1 MLSTVPVFTS
11 KCQASCRAP
20 YSSVTSEFTAH
31 LHSISPQRL
40 RIDDPLMITV
50 NVGIEP
56 TDIRTFFKLL
66 QPTYNP
72 DNTIHGMFQINTIEK
87 ISEDVKIEEKRIVA
101 WKAARAREPPNT
113 QVVLVQFKRSGHLF
127 SWTTTLT
134 IAPISLAIARQRPP
148 LRQNSAI
155 YGESEVPM
163 NEASIIEYVVSLY
176 QCLSL
181 VNLGF
186 TL

>member
-1 MLSTVPVFTS
+1 MSNTLLFGYLGVYCALAFN
-11 KCQASCRAP
+11 
-20 YSSVTSEFTAH
+20 
-31 LHSISPQRL
+31 LPQRL

-72 DNTIHGMFQINTIEK
+72 DNTIRGMFQINTIEK

-134 IAPISLAIARQRPP
+134 IASISLSIARQRLP
-148 LRQNSAI
+148 LRQMSAL

-163 NEASIIEYVVSLY
+163 NEESIIEQVVSLY
-176 QCLSL
+176 QC
-181 VNLGF
+181 
-186 TL
+186 